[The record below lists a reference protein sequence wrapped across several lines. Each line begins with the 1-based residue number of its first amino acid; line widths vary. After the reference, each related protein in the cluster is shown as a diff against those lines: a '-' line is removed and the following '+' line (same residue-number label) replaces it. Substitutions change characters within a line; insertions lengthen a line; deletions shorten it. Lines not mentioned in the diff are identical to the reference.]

1 MQPLSAGRQFIGGWE
16 ARRDEPGREGTL
28 QHAGQIKLCKSDG
41 NQNRAIIWS
50 FGQLATT
57 PASQSAWVASPGPP
71 FDSGGSGRSLT
82 AAIERPMAFKWTKA
96 SRAKLSRSQ
105 KARWKERKRQ
115 QRRKRAKRSSR

>member
-1 MQPLSAGRQFIGGWE
+1 MALADFLAENGLCLSLRLLDSAS
-16 ARRDEPGREGTL
+16 TL
-28 QHAGQIKLCKSDG
+28 TDPQG
-41 NQNRAIIWS
+41 NRAIIWS

-82 AAIERPMAFKWTKA
+82 AAIERPMAFKWTKV

-115 QRRKRAKRSSR
+115 QRRKRAKRSR